1 MDLGDPDISDDV
13 RDVQLLGQRVSRS
26 LNTRAYLGRMDD
38 SRCLATTPAR
48 RILAADLRGSSWPVL
63 AETADGVRFVKL
75 VGAGQGTPPLI
86 AEIVV
91 ARLAEAIGLRVPRR
105 SFVSI
110 GPGIESLER
119 RDELRDLLD
128 RSVGINLGFDYL
140 EGARMF
146 VPADVERVSADDATA
161 ILWLDALVM
170 NPDRTARNPNMMWW
184 KDGLWLIDHG
194 AALGFQYSWSD
205 VTESAP
211 GRPFAIADPHVLQ
224 SRVANVA
231 EWDEV
236 LAARLTRATL
246 DAALAEVPDDF
257 LGTDPPRRR
266 AAYVAFLW
274 KRLKAPRTFYEPMAT
289 NVTPRA
295 RAPRPDFL
303 RR

>member
-1 MDLGDPDISDDV
+1 MSNRLDTA
-13 RDVQLLGQRVSRS
+13 VSRP
-26 LNTRAYLGRMDD
+26 LNTRGYLARMPD
-38 SRCLATTPAR
+38 SRRLATTSAR

-63 AETADGVRFVKL
+63 AETDAGIRFVKL
-75 VGAGQGTPPLI
+75 AGAGQGAPPLI

-91 ARLAEAIGLRVPRR
+91 AHIAEAIGLRVPAR
-105 SFVSI
+105 SLVSI
-110 GPGIESLER
+110 DAGIESLER

-140 EGARMF
+140 DGARMF
-146 VPADVERVSADDATA
+146 VPADADRVSADDATA

-170 NPDRTARNPNMMWW
+170 NPDRTARNPNMMWR
-184 KDGLWLIDHG
+184 KDRLWLIDHG

-211 GRPFAIADPHVLQ
+211 SRPFAIADPHILQ
-224 SRVANVA
+224 PRVANLP
-231 EWDEV
+231 EWDEL
-236 LAARLTRATL
+236 LAARLTRATIEAAL
-246 DAALAEVPDDF
+246 EDVPDEFLGADAA
-257 LGTDPPRRR
+257 RRR

-274 KRLKAPRTFYEPMAT
+274 KRLKAPRTFYEPLAT
-289 NVTPRA
+289 NATPRA